1 MEQQIQDLINSIK
14 KEGIDSANEEKKK
27 IIEEAEAKAAAIIKE
42 ANAEKDK
49 LLSDSMRQI
58 EKEKESLRESLKM
71 AARDLSLSFKK
82 EVELKIQALLD
93 EKVKNAFDYDTLK
106 SLLKTV
112 IENEF
117 KGDVAVVLP
126 DDKKKEIALSLAEE
140 LAGELSRGVEL
151 TFSQSLSGG
160 FRVVAK
166 DGRAYIDLS
175 DDECAKLLYPYISS
189 SVREL
194 I

>member
-82 EVELKIQALLD
+82 EVELKIQTLLD

>member
-27 IIEEAEAKAAAIIKE
+27 IIEEAEAKAAAVIKE